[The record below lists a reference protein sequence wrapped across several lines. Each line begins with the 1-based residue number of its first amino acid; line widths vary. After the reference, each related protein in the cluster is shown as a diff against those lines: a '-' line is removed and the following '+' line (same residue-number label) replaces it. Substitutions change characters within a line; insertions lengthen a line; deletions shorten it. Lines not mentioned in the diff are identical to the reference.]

1 MKRIRYG
8 LRKYAYIYDPSEL
21 DPMQQN
27 IYASSISLLKNS
39 MWTPR
44 NPKKNLGEIHSL
56 ALAKA
61 LGVPIFMTD
70 EVDLQEIIDYH
81 LNTNDSIISCFR
93 IIDIIQE
100 IKQDRLQG
108 MARKQAKLLWVLSG
122 KNKDDFDRSIWP
134 L

>member
-1 MKRIRYG
+1 
-8 LRKYAYIYDPSEL
+8 
-21 DPMQQN
+21 MQQN

-70 EVDLQEIIDYH
+70 EVNLQEIIDYH